1 MATVEAHQPRSA
13 AKVEQ
18 LLGRTV
24 RYQKHKPGRHLSVER
39 LPKESFQ
46 IEAIHRFG
54 SRVVLNDGLIV
65 MEDAP
70 TVMERRGR
78 IGLLLTTGEELYFT
92 VE

>member
-46 IEAIHRFG
+46 IETIHRFG
-54 SRVVLNDGLIV
+54 SRVVLNDGIIV
-65 MEDAP
+65 MENAP
-70 TVMERRGR
+70 TVMERGGR
-78 IGLLLTTGEELYFT
+78 IALLFATGEELYLMA
-92 VE
+92 E